1 MNYYEFLEQK
11 KHTTNDV
18 QMKKLTLIL
27 IWYIFVNSSVPESQ
41 YITFYENE
49 NEVHKIRRENYLEF
63 QEFNSLV
70 ERPGIMYTE
79 YMVLVQRKIEENES
93 VNAKK

>member
-1 MNYYEFLEQK
+1 
-11 KHTTNDV
+11 
-18 QMKKLTLIL
+18 MKKLTLIL
-27 IWYIFVNSSVPESQ
+27 IWYIFVNSSLPESQ
-41 YITFYENE
+41 YITFYESK

-70 ERPGIMYTE
+70 ERPEIMYTE
-79 YMVLVQRKIEENES
+79 YMVLVQRKIEEIVKNES

>member
-1 MNYYEFLEQK
+1 
-11 KHTTNDV
+11 
-18 QMKKLTLIL
+18 MKKLTLIL